1 MYILWNN
8 TDKILQISLT
18 LWSDQINDFEGEK
31 GDIIAMN
38 NIKINEF
45 NNIKNLN
52 LVRSTIV
59 IINLKIPE
67 QKE

>member
-1 MYILWNN
+1 MYISWNN
-8 TDKILQISLT
+8 TDKVLQISLT
-18 LWSDQINDFEGEK
+18 LWSDQINNFEGVK
-31 GDIIAMN
+31 GDIIAMK
-38 NIKINEF
+38 NIKINEY

>member
-1 MYILWNN
+1 MYTLWNN